1 MILQNILIF
10 VFNYQYIRLKI
21 YFLIK
26 FLMYINTE
34 VFVGI
39 NNDKYFFKYVY
50 KGPNLVA
57 MELCKKK
64 NEIKKYLKAR

>member
-1 MILQNILIF
+1 
-10 VFNYQYIRLKI
+10 
-21 YFLIK
+21 
-26 FLMYINTE
+26 MYINTE